1 MTKGYNCAMP
11 RVATLTG
18 NIAVYM
24 YGDDHPP
31 PHVHVY
37 AGEQEAS
44 MALDGT
50 IVVGALDKAT
60 RKMSRVW
67 VVANA
72 SCLAKYWKELGNK

>member
-1 MTKGYNCAMP
+1 M
-11 RVATLTG
+11 
-18 NIAVYM
+18 
-24 YGDDHPP
+24 
-31 PHVHVY
+31 HVY

>member
-1 MTKGYNCAMP
+1 MP

-37 AGEQEAS
+37 AGAQEAS

-50 IVVGALDKAT
+50 IVVGGLDKAT
-60 RKMSRVW
+60 RKVSRAW

-72 SCLAKYWKELGNK
+72 SYLAKYWKELGNK